1 MLWMTSLRENKYRR
15 WSRQQVQLNSWEKVL
30 VALTRKDEWRLRDDG
45 WLSAGEVVIP
55 FHVDL
60 YNAAP
65 NVKDDREKYSQFFR
79 FFRITAVKETTW

>member
-1 MLWMTSLRENKYRR
+1 MREA
-15 WSRQQVQLNSWEKVL
+15 VL

-65 NVKDDREKYSQFFR
+65 NVKDDREIQQSVFSSLPDNGRKGDNMNIPLAYFLNS
-79 FFRITAVKETTW
+79 KENWD